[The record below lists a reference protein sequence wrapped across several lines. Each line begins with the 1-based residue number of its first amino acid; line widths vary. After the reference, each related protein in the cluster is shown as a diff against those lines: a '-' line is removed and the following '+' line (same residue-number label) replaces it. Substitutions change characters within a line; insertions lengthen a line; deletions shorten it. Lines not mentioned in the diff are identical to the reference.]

1 MHPRELWDKI
11 LASPHFACV
20 NKTDLFKL
28 LMCYP
33 DKNWREGIDKN
44 RMLADDKSE
53 LSTVKQAHDQNGSKE
68 PDNRLEAH
76 LPKIKYVD
84 LKGRKRNGQAEFII
98 VTQYEVDAV
107 MAFEADT
114 MVDKEVNLAPDV
126 KSEGL

>member
-1 MHPRELWDKI
+1 
-11 LASPHFACV
+11 
-20 NKTDLFKL
+20 
-28 LMCYP
+28 MCYP

-44 RMLADDKSE
+44 RVLADDKSE
-53 LSTVKQAHDQNGSKE
+53 LSSVKQAHDQIGCKE
-68 PDNRLEAH
+68 PENRLEAH

-98 VTQYEVDAV
+98 ITQYEVDAV

-114 MVDKEVNLAPDV
+114 FVDKVMKGAPKV